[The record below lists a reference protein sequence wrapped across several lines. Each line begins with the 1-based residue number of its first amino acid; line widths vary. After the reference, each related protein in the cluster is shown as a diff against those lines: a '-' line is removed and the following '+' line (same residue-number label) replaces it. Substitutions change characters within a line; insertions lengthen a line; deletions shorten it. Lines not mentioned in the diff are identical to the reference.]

1 MRTVLVLMCY
11 LDIFICEF
19 TGWKWAT
26 GITITAA
33 LWLWSLDHN
42 VSTDPDPKDVFLV
55 FIVFL
60 YYVNTITVTL
70 FDLFSSNLAKILF
83 FKNLLL
89 WNNPDLSC
97 KAKKSKNF
105 IRQK

>member
-1 MRTVLVLMCY
+1 MHKVSVLMCY

-26 GITITAA
+26 GITITAT

-42 VSTDPDPKDVFLV
+42 VSTDPDPKDMFLV
-55 FIVFL
+55 FIVCL

-70 FDLFSSNLAKILF
+70 FDLFSSILAENPLFQGPLALEQPRFNLQGQKI
-83 FKNLLL
+83 
-89 WNNPDLSC
+89 
-97 KAKKSKNF
+97 KKF
-105 IRQK
+105 H